1 MTQNSEFSSNANSL
15 MGRLLNP
22 ECQPMAK
29 MINYMPTAWR
39 LHGRV
44 RGINLSRYRFQFIFQ
59 REENLLTVLKYRP
72 WSYNHW
78 MMLLEPWTPN
88 PQASFL
94 TTLDTMYTLA
104 RKIGPVEE
112 LAYDP
117 KVSQTKDYIRA
128 KIYFNVE
135 KPAVEAKNLIISQEE
150 IHRICFSCMRL
161 THEKTQ
167 CPYMRMIQHN
177 RGESSK
183 EGNARIIP
191 QNPTRMAAIE
201 VSPRFLIM
209 FPELSREDRQAAM
222 QYISHADE
230 TERRDRI
237 LRVKQSIENATTEDN
252 GLPIRISHDLHK
264 DKGLVLGYEHH
275 EDSSSESNVHCT
287 KHVVSAPAVSRG
299 RDERAEQLEVQ
310 SATSSFQIKGS
321 TVFRLGNNTPFV
333 FNDNPRSRRNDRKRP
348 LAWVL
353 RVRPNKSVPA
363 IDAGEQDFSHMETG
377 RSQER
382 DQRKQTQTK
391 KFCWL
396 PV

>member
-1 MTQNSEFSSNANSL
+1 
-15 MGRLLNP
+15 
-22 ECQPMAK
+22 
-29 MINYMPTAWR
+29 
-39 LHGRV
+39 
-44 RGINLSRYRFQFIFQ
+44 
-59 REENLLTVLKYRP
+59 
-72 WSYNHW
+72 
-78 MMLLEPWTPN
+78 
-88 PQASFL
+88 
-94 TTLDTMYTLA
+94 
-104 RKIGPVEE
+104 
-112 LAYDP
+112 
-117 KVSQTKDYIRA
+117 
-128 KIYFNVE
+128 
-135 KPAVEAKNLIISQEE
+135 
-150 IHRICFSCMRL
+150 MRL
-161 THEKTQ
+161 THVKTW

-201 VSPRFLIM
+201 ASPRFLTM

-230 TERRDRI
+230 TERRARI
-237 LRVKQSIENATTEDN
+237 LRVQQSIENATTEDN

-287 KHVVSAPAVSRG
+287 KHVVSAPAASRR

-310 SATSSFQIKGS
+310 SVTSSFQIKGS

-363 IDAGEQDFSHMETG
+363 IDAGEQVFSQHGDGSGKRKSEDSSK
-377 RSQER
+377 RSAGEISGEGS
-382 DQRKQTQTK
+382 K
-391 KFCWL
+391 KTNTNKEFCLL